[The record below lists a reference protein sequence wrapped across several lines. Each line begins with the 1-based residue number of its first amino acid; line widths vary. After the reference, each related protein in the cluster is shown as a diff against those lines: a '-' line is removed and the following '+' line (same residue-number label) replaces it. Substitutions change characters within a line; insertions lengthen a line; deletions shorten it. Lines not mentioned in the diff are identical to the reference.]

1 MQVTCIPSHTII
13 PQNRA
18 VQIDLLLSFKTEVT
32 TLQPTRRPLNLSLV
46 IDRSGSMAGLPLKR
60 ALEAAHQL
68 VEKLSATDIL
78 SVVTY
83 DDHVETL
90 FAPQPLLNKD
100 IVYTLLNK
108 VYAGGCTNLSG
119 GWLKGCEQVQQHQT
133 QEMVN
138 RVLLLTDG
146 QANVGITDVGVLIKT
161 AQQKS
166 AEGIITTTLGFG
178 SHFNEDLLI
187 GMADASGGNFYFIQS
202 PEDTVEIFRIELES
216 LGALI
221 AQDLVVTFHPE
232 STVQSVVMLNK
243 YRVNDANQQ
252 ISLGDV
258 YATEDKQLM
267 LELAISPIMTL
278 GMANL
283 MTVEYKYYAI
293 AEGSI
298 QQQDGKIVIA
308 IQVGTATEA
317 ENTPPNSSIIQQA
330 SHLRIAQTKDQAV
343 TLADKGDFNT
353 ASQLL
358 RNIADALKQKGLYEF
373 FDTAEEIDQL
383 EHYAKQLDDKR
394 YNFNSRKEM
403 RDQSYQAHTR
413 SRDDLKLRGTTAGD
427 DVGRLP
433 IASSADSGVLVK
445 CFRES
450 GKLRIRVVSEGFNPD
465 FKVQFP
471 RNIREEGITYVV
483 DEIKLSA
490 DGRFYRASG
499 EIRRLLL
506 PGQPDPYAIQKTAVP
521 VGGRKPPKAVTA
533 PPSAADLET
542 VDSVGTGV
550 LIQCVQEGKKLRA
563 RVVSDGY
570 NPDYNVR
577 FPRSIREL
585 GVLYVVDEVIEAA
598 GGGSYIACGKVRKLV
613 Q

>member
-1 MQVTCIPSHTII
+1 MQVNYTFSHPVIL
-13 PQNRA
+13 QNQA
-18 VQIDLLLSFKTEVT
+18 SKIDLLISFQSDTVVA
-32 TLQPTRRPLNLSLV
+32 PRRRLNLSLV

-68 VEKLSATDIL
+68 VEKLSANDIL
-78 SVVTY
+78 SIVTY
-83 DDHVETL
+83 DDHVETV

-108 VYAGGCTNLSG
+108 IDAGGCTNLSG
-119 GWLKGCEQVQQHQT
+119 GWLKGCEHVLQHYT
-133 QEMVN
+133 REMIN

-146 QANVGITDVGVLIKT
+146 NANVGITDVAVLIKT

-166 AEGIITTTLGFG
+166 TDGIITTTLGFG

-221 AQDLVVTFHPE
+221 AQDLVVTLHPQ
-232 STVQSVVMLNK
+232 SVVQSVGVLNK
-243 YRVNDANQQ
+243 YRVSDTHQQ
-252 ISLGDV
+252 VHLGDV

-267 LELAISPIMTL
+267 LELAVSPVTTV
-278 GMANL
+278 GMIDL
-283 MTVEYKYYAI
+283 MTVEYQYYAI

-298 QQQDGKIVIA
+298 QQQQNQITVA
-308 IQVGTATEA
+308 IQVGTEDG
-317 ENTPPNSSIIQQA
+317 TPNISVIQQA
-330 SHLRIAQTKDQAV
+330 SRLRIAQIKDQAIH
-343 TLADKGDFNT
+343 LADNGDFNT

-358 RNIADALKQKGLYEF
+358 RDIADALKQKGLYEF

-383 EHYAKQLDDKR
+383 EHYAKQLGDKR
-394 YNFNSRKEM
+394 YDMSSRKEM

-413 SRDDLKLRGTTAGD
+413 NRDDLKLRGTTAGE
-427 DVGRLP
+427 VGRLP
-433 IASSADSGVLVK
+433 VTSSADSGILVK

-450 GKLRIRVVSEGFNPD
+450 GKLRIRVISEGYNPKFN
-465 FKVQFP
+465 VQFP
-471 RNIREEGITYVV
+471 RSIREEGVVYVV

-490 DGRFYRASG
+490 DGSFYRAGG

-506 PGQPDPYAIQKTAVP
+506 PGQKDPYAVQATKAS
-521 VGGRKPPKAVTA
+521 RKPPKAVTA
-533 PPSAADLET
+533 VGSAADLET
-542 VDSVGTGV
+542 VDSVGQGV
-550 LIQCVQEGKKLRA
+550 LIQCIQEGKKLRA

-577 FPRSIREL
+577 FPRNIREL
-585 GVLYVVDEVIEAA
+585 GILYVVDEVIETAQ
-598 GGGSYIACGKVRKLV
+598 GGSYIACGKVRRLI